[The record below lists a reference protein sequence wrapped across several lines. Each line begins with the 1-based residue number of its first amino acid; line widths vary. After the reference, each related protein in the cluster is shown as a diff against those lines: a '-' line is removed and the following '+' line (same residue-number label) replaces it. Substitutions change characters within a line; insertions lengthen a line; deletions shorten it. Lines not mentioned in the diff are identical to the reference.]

1 MIEVVSVNGAVAPA
15 PEARISPLDR
25 GFLYGDSV
33 YETVRT
39 YGGRPFLLERHLDRL
54 RRSAESL
61 GIDAARAP
69 IDPGRAVRDALE
81 QAGVREAPHRD
92 GAGEGEAAIRIIL
105 SRGTGGIGYD
115 DADCGAPTLVI
126 HVRPCP
132 LIPES
137 WRREGVDVAIV
148 TVRRNAAEAL
158 DPAIK
163 SSNLLNNLLAWR
175 AARRLG
181 AYEPILLDGAG
192 SIAEG
197 ASSNV
202 FLAQDGRLM
211 TPALEVGLLQGIT
224 RDAVLA
230 LARADGLAVEE
241 TVLSAERLQRADEAF
256 LTSTLKGVLP
266 IRRVDGWPLND
277 GRPGPLTRRVA
288 ALYDALTQDETK
300 IGSTPSAMR
309 R

>member
-1 MIEVVSVNGAVAPA
+1 MIEIVSVNGAISPA
-15 PEARISPLDR
+15 DEARISPLDR

-33 YETVRT
+33 YETIRT
-39 YGGRPFLLERHLDRL
+39 YGGRPFLLARHLDRL
-54 RRSAESL
+54 RRSAEAIGL
-61 GIDAARAP
+61 DPARAP
-69 IDPGRAVRDALE
+69 LDAGRAVREALE
-81 QAGVREAPHRD
+81 RSDQGRT
-92 GAGEGEAAIRIIL
+92 EAAIRIIL
-105 SRGTGGIGYD
+105 SRGRGGIGYD
-115 DADCGAPTLVI
+115 DADCGPPTLVV

-137 WRREGVDVAIV
+137 SRREGVDVAIV

-175 AARRLG
+175 AAHRQG
-181 AYEPILLDGAG
+181 AYEPILLGADGA
-192 SIAEG
+192 IAEG

-202 FLAQDGRLM
+202 FLAQDGRLF
-211 TPALEVGLLQGIT
+211 TPALEVGLLRGIT
-224 RDAVLA
+224 RDAVIN
-230 LARADGLAVEE
+230 LARTDGLPVEE
-241 TVLSAERLQRADEAF
+241 TVLEAERLRRSDEAF

-266 IRRVDGWPLND
+266 IRRVDGWPVKD
-277 GRPGPLTRRVA
+277 GRPGPLTRRLA

-300 IGSTPSAMR
+300 MGSEPSAMR